1 MANLY
6 INGQFHSRV
15 EDTDIQVPYPCTW
28 EDTDTVYI
36 FHKRACWKASARTAV
51 LGDRKGHPVCFWD
64 KVHPSLVP
72 PELRVY
78 ELILN

>member
-6 INGQFHSRV
+6 INGQFHK
-15 EDTDIQVPYPCTW
+15 EIQMLVVDLAYPVTW
-28 EDTDTVYI
+28 GDTDTVYM
-36 FHKRACWKASARTAV
+36 FHNKVCFKASARSTV
-51 LGDRKGHPVCFWD
+51 LGDRKGHPVCYWD
-64 KVHPSLVP
+64 KVHPALVP